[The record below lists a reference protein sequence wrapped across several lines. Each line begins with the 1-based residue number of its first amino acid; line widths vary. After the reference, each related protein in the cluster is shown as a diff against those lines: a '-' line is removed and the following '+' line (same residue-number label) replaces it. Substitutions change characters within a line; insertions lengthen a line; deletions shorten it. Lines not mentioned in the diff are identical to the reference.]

1 MRNLPM
7 ITGVVTLVCVA
18 AVLALQ
24 VIDLVVLG
32 GI

>member
-1 MRNLPM
+1 MRNLPT
-7 ITGVVTLVCVA
+7 IAGVVTLVCVA
-18 AVLALQ
+18 VMLALQ